1 LAPGTRVITGVDT
14 KQLIDIRLESGQVN
28 WETEFGHLDWRL
40 LRTGGQVDL
49 DDAGFRVIPIHV
61 DHSVPASYGFVVE
74 AGTLRIAYTGDI
86 RMHGARPDLTDD
98 FVKAVSGQP
107 IDVLV
112 CEGTRVRPDGGDP
125 DTEFLQQMA
134 TVFRARMG

>member
-1 LAPGTRVITGVDT
+1 
-14 KQLIDIRLESGQVN
+14 
-28 WETEFGHLDWRL
+28 
-40 LRTGGQVDL
+40 
-49 DDAGFRVIPIHV
+49 IHV
-61 DHSVPASYGFVVE
+61 DHSVPASYGFIVE
-74 AGTLRIAYTGDI
+74 AGNLRIAYTGDI
-86 RMHGARPDLTDD
+86 RMHGARPDLTED

-134 TVFRARMG
+134 TVFRARMGEEAPEPVEVHCDTEHDVRNALEVSMK